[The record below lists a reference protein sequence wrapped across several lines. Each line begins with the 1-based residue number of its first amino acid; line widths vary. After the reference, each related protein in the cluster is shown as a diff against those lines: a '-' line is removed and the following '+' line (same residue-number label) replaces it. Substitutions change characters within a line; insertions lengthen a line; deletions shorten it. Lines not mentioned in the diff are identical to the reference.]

1 MSKTFSFRLS
11 SAFALTTAV
20 ALAALVVAPGAAH
33 AQFPD
38 RPVTLI
44 VPWDAGGSTDQT
56 ARVLAKAAE
65 KHLGQ
70 PIVVVNKPGA
80 ATVLGMTELAAAK
93 PDGYTVGTLSSSSYL
108 IPLAGR
114 QVQYD
119 VEKNFSYVSY
129 YGDNLIGT
137 VVPAAAPWKTLKDLI
152 DDGKKNPGK
161 IKFGTGG
168 VGTTQHLT
176 IEGLMVDTGAK
187 FIHIPQKGSAG
198 SVPALL
204 GNHVDFLSETSVWAP
219 FVEKGEMR
227 LLAVTTP
234 SRSPRFPDAPTMN
247 ELGFKTLRSV
257 QGIIGPAGIP
267 EAERS
272 KLESAFRAA
281 LTDETFKQTMDRL
294 AMVVVDM
301 PGKEFD
307 ALIKDEIVRARSL
320 LAQIKQ

>member
-1 MSKTFSFRLS
+1 MIKTLS
-11 SAFALTTAV
+11 RTLCSAV
-20 ALAALVVAPGAAH
+20 ALAALMAPMLVPASAH
-33 AQFPD
+33 AEFPD

-65 KHLGQ
+65 KQLGQ

-93 PDGYTVGTLSSSSYL
+93 PDGYTVSTLSSSSYL

-119 VEKNFSYVSY
+119 MEKDFSFVSY
-129 YGDNLIGT
+129 YGDNLLGV
-137 VVPAAAPWKTLKDLI
+137 VVPAASPWKTLKDLTE
-152 DDGKKNPGK
+152 DGKKNPGK
-161 IKFGTGG
+161 YKFGTGG
-168 VGTTQHLT
+168 VGTNQHLT
-176 IEGLMVDTGAK
+176 MEGIMVASGAK

-234 SRSPRFPDAPTMN
+234 TRSERFPDVPTMQ
-247 ELGFKTLRSV
+247 ELGYKALRSV

-267 EAERS
+267 EAERA
-272 KLESAFRAA
+272 KLESAFRSA
-281 LTDETFKQTMDRL
+281 LKDPTFLETMKRL

-301 PGKEFD
+301 PGKEFE
-307 ALIKDEIVRARSL
+307 AMVKDEIGRARTL

>member
-1 MSKTFSFRLS
+1 ML
-11 SAFALTTAV
+11 
-20 ALAALVVAPGAAH
+20 LAATTMAGAAR
-33 AQFPD
+33 AEFPE
-38 RPVTLI
+38 RPISLVI
-44 VPWDAGGSTDQT
+44 PWDAGGSTDQT

-65 KHLGQ
+65 KILGQ
-70 PIVVVNKPGA
+70 PVIPVNKPGA

-93 PDGYTVGTLSSSSYL
+93 PDGYTIGVLSSSSYL

-119 VEKNFSYVSY
+119 VEKSFSFVSY

-137 VVPAAAPWKTLKDLI
+137 AVPASAPWKTLKDLVE
-152 DDGKKNPGK
+152 DGKKNPGK

-204 GNHVDFLSETSVWAP
+204 GGHVDFISETSVWAP
-219 FVEKGEMR
+219 FVEQKELR
-227 LLAVTTP
+227 LLSVTTP
-234 SRSPRFPDAPTMN
+234 SRSPRFPDVPTMA
-247 ELGFKTLRSV
+247 EMGYKSLRSV

-267 EAERS
+267 AADRA

-281 LTDETFKQTMDRL
+281 LKDPTFIETMQRL

-301 PGKEFD
+301 PGAEFQTMVSS
-307 ALIKDEIVRARSL
+307 EISRARTL